1 MNVLGPHQDKTQDLV
16 PGSSIVSISLGATR
30 TFRISKKEGGKKI
43 KVKDYEL
50 TNGTVIIMRKEM
62 QDKYYHE
69 IVKVNGEKGKKIGP
83 RINITF
89 RKVKGVQKDDDDD

>member
-69 IVKVNGEKGKKIGP
+69 IEQKIWRSKNCWRNGAH
-83 RINITF
+83 N
-89 RKVKGVQKDDDDD
+89 RKHRPL